1 MSKPSPHPITRR
13 DPDRLEIPAIISGIA
28 GRLNGERNWRDLYRV
43 SWQVVR
49 VGIYI
54 GAGLRVV
61 YTAAYPWI
69 GGLFTTDPEVLGLF
83 NAVFWMVILTQPIN
97 AVAFAFDGIYKG
109 LGNGKIL
116 RNVLLVSTFGIFVP
130 VILLTD
136 HPGWQLFAVWTAF
149 LVWMVVRCGQLA
161 LDFNRHYG
169 AHAVH

>member
-1 MSKPSPHPITRR
+1 MSKPSPQPITRR
-13 DPDRLEIPAIISGIA
+13 DLDRLAIPAIISGIA

-54 GAGLRVV
+54 GAGLGVV
-61 YTAAYPWI
+61 YTAGYPWI

-116 RNVLLVSTFGIFVP
+116 RNVLLRGLRSGDP
-130 VILLTD
+130 AHRPPRLA
-136 HPGWQLFAVWTAF
+136 AVRGLDGLPAVDDGAWRATGTG
-149 LVWMVVRCGQLA
+149 LQPA
-161 LDFNRHYG
+161 L
-169 AHAVH
+169 